1 MAHPGSTGST
11 GSTQSRG
18 VALAAGG
25 IGSTGDRLAAGASK
39 ERAST
44 CFRCRWLCHVLAAI
58 LIGAVAAVLPVAP
71 LARADTAG
79 ALGAPAAALNELE
92 ASLFDYVNAER
103 AANGLAPVEFDPDLL
118 PIARERAAEQIPLV
132 GLSHYDAAG
141 QLVFVTLLGAAG
153 LEYRLAGE
161 NLARLGGDPRTAA
174 ARADWALMNSP
185 THRANILEPSFNRL
199 AIGEATDGAGHI
211 IFAQIFRAL

>member
-1 MAHPGSTGST
+1 MMVMGRPGIWGP
-11 GSTQSRG
+11 
-18 VALAAGG
+18 AAPRFRRR
-25 IGSTGDRLAAGASK
+25 RL
-39 ERAST
+39 RD
-44 CFRCRWLCHVLAAI
+44 VLAAVI
-58 LIGAVAAVLPVAP
+58 VGTLAAVLPVAP
-71 LARADTAG
+71 LARADSAG
-79 ALGAPAAALNELE
+79 ALGAPVAALNELE

-118 PIARERAAEQIPLV
+118 PIARERAAEQVPLV